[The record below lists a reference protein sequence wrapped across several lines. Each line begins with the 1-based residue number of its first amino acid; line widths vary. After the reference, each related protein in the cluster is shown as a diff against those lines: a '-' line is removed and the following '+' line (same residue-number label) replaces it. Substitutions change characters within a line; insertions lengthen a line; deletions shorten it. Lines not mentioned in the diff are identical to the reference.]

1 MRNNWLTKEVHLPLC
16 KFLQVPYPLKKLIEL
31 PRGFLKTTVA
41 SVYYPI
47 WRSINNPSI
56 RVLITQNTF
65 DNAAKRVQEIRSI
78 FEKNEL
84 FRALYPEMI
93 PNFNSKSV
101 RWSNECAEVNRP
113 VTYPEGTF
121 EAAGVGTKITSRHY
135 DCLCKG
141 SYIYTSNGLIPI
153 EDVRKSMRVLTDNC
167 SYSEV
172 IATNKKITDKKIIN
186 IKMWGQPYPLKCTED
201 HRVKI
206 YRDNCMIWEEA
217 SNIKEDDY
225 LVLPIPQNRRVF
237 GSRTNDKV
245 NKLLA
250 TKDIWRLI
258 GYWLAEGAASDGNR
272 IRLTFSNTEHEYVKD
287 VEDIVKKHLKVNV
300 SSIENKSST
309 LVVSFFDKEFKEIL
323 NRFGTHSYNKHLPPL
338 ALSTHNPNKV
348 ELIKGYLRGDGYKL
362 KNNNGWTACSVS
374 YSLLAS
380 LQLLLA
386 SLNIPSNIN
395 IGSSAGEEIV
405 VGNKC
410 NTKQSYTINIVNPL
424 IDILMG
430 NKTSWQIKPNRMV
443 IIPNYA
449 LLKIKEISYSDEKE
463 VYDIQVNKFH
473 SFVANGACVHNCII
487 EDDLVTA
494 ETSDLSEDEIAPN
507 MEDVAK
513 AIGWHKMATNL
524 SIDYKTFERIQIG
537 TRWFQEDMINYVK
550 ENEPGYARFK
560 LTVVNEDNEPIYPLR
575 FDQSVLEAKKQDM
588 GTYMYATQMLLDP
601 TPLEKMIFKPQWAR
615 YYNVAPETK
624 NILCIDPA
632 IGETK
637 RHCDSAFVVAGGAD
651 NGLIYIKEAMSGQY
665 NLTEQIKLTF
675 ALIRKYEIKKLVVET
690 IAYQEALA
698 QAIELERDRV
708 NDKGEKVNEDVHF
721 SIVKEIPGGRDSKD
735 ARIKSMIPYIERG
748 KVLFTKD
755 MKKLEKQLR
764 EYPYGRLRDQIDV
777 LAYALRNIGYSKSQ
791 VKTPVYDVNSFEYII
806 KELKDKA
813 NKGEYPFAKQRAY
826 AANASPKIW

>member
-31 PRGFLKTTVA
+31 PRGFLKTTIS

-56 RVLITQNTF
+56 RILIVQNTF
-65 DNAAKRVQEIRSI
+65 DNAAKRVHEIRSI

-113 VTYPEGTF
+113 ITYPEGTF
-121 EAAGVGTKITSRHY
+121 EAAGVGTKITSRHM
-135 DCLCKG
+135 DL
-141 SYIYTSNGLIPI
+141 
-153 EDVRKSMRVLTDNC
+153 
-167 SYSEV
+167 
-172 IATNKKITDKKIIN
+172 
-186 IKMWGQPYPLKCTED
+186 
-201 HRVKI
+201 
-206 YRDNCMIWEEA
+206 
-217 SNIKEDDY
+217 
-225 LVLPIPQNRRVF
+225 
-237 GSRTNDKV
+237 
-245 NKLLA
+245 
-250 TKDIWRLI
+250 
-258 GYWLAEGAASDGNR
+258 
-272 IRLTFSNTEHEYVKD
+272 
-287 VEDIVKKHLKVNV
+287 
-300 SSIENKSST
+300 
-309 LVVSFFDKEFKEIL
+309 
-323 NRFGTHSYNKHLPPL
+323 
-338 ALSTHNPNKV
+338 
-348 ELIKGYLRGDGYKL
+348 
-362 KNNNGWTACSVS
+362 
-374 YSLLAS
+374 
-380 LQLLLA
+380 
-386 SLNIPSNIN
+386 
-395 IGSSAGEEIV
+395 
-405 VGNKC
+405 
-410 NTKQSYTINIVNPL
+410 
-424 IDILMG
+424 
-430 NKTSWQIKPNRMV
+430 
-443 IIPNYA
+443 
-449 LLKIKEISYSDEKE
+449 
-463 VYDIQVNKFH
+463 
-473 SFVANGACVHNCII
+473 II

-494 ETSDLSEDEIAPN
+494 ETSDLSEEEIAPN

-524 SIDYKTFERIQIG
+524 SIDYKTFERIHIG
-537 TRWFQEDMINYVK
+537 TRWFQEDIINYIK

-560 LTVVNEDNEPIYPLR
+560 LTVVNDDNEPIYPLR
-575 FDQSVLEAKKQDM
+575 FDQSVLEAKKGDM

-601 TPLEKMIFKPQWAR
+601 TPLEKMIFKPQWTR
-615 YYNVAPETK
+615 YYNVAPDTK

-735 ARIKSMIPYIERG
+735 ARILSMVPYLERG

-764 EYPYGRLRDQIDV
+764 EYPYGRKRDLCDV
-777 LAYALRNIGYSKSQ
+777 LAYALRNIWYSKSQ
-791 VKTPVYDVNSFEYII
+791 VRTPVYDVNSFEHII
-806 KELKDKA
+806 KELKDRSAKE
-813 NKGEYPFAKQRAY
+813 GYPFQKARAY
-826 AANASPKIW
+826 AANASPKLW